1 MLEPLFAAVR
11 TRAAVNPWYD
21 SLLEWLGRV
30 AEILAALV
38 AAGAVLG
45 FAWGLYRRTLGRR
58 RDRYG
63 RLARLGTN
71 GQISFFSSVL
81 GEPPAMRRTE
91 QSTGTHYDDAGDSYL
106 EPKTW
111 IECVWID
118 RDFYVHTIADEDET
132 VHAYSVTT
140 RSKHFRPTFR
150 QPG

>member
-1 MLEPLFAAVR
+1 
-11 TRAAVNPWYD
+11 
-21 SLLEWLGRV
+21 
-30 AEILAALV
+30 
-38 AAGAVLG
+38 
-45 FAWGLYRRTLGRR
+45 WGLYRRTLGRR

-150 QPG
+150 QPGGWWIERGRLGRLLRLSQIKLHPKIKLGR